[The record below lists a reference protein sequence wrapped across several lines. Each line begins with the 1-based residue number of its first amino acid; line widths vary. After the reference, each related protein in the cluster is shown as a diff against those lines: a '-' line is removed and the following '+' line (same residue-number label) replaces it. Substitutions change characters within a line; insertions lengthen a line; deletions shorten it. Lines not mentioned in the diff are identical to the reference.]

1 MKRRLLIAVVAPAAL
16 LVSGLFIFRLRFLAD
31 LPRLALRD
39 GGEVRVLQVSYTPG
53 PSDSIDHNL
62 DAPRLRW
69 RIYRHLPSSLRE
81 SMEAPTR
88 GIGYQSSDHPALSVW
103 WAHFDPVTRKP
114 MLGEAGDVLM
124 TVDSGQ
130 RTNLGWPDPAD
141 DYRQI
146 FISNPP
152 TDSKRL
158 TFEFPVWGEWVRFS
172 IDNPAYRR

>member
-1 MKRRLLIAVVAPAAL
+1 
-16 LVSGLFIFRLRFLAD
+16 
-31 LPRLALRD
+31 
-39 GGEVRVLQVSYTPG
+39 
-53 PSDSIDHNL
+53 
-62 DAPRLRW
+62 
-69 RIYRHLPSSLRE
+69 
-81 SMEAPTR
+81 MEAPAR
-88 GIGYQSSDHPALSVW
+88 GIGYQSSDRPALSVW
-103 WAHFDPVTRKP
+103 WAHFDSVTHKP

-124 TVDSGQ
+124 TVDSNE

-158 TFEFPVWGEWVRFS
+158 TFEFPVWGEQVRFS

>member
-1 MKRRLLIAVVAPAAL
+1 MKRKLLIAVTASAAL
-16 LVSGLFIFRLRFLAD
+16 VFAALVVLQARFRAD
-31 LPRLALRD
+31 LPRVALRD

-53 PSDSIDHNL
+53 PSDDVDHNL
-62 DAPRLRW
+62 EAPRLRW
-69 RIYRHLPSSLRE
+69 RIYRHLPLSLRE
-81 SMEAPTR
+81 RMEAPSR
-88 GIGYQSSDHPALSVW
+88 GIGYLSSDRPILSVW
-103 WAHFDPVTRKP
+103 WAHFDSVTRKP

-124 TVDSGQ
+124 TVDSGE

-146 FISNPP
+146 FVSDPP
-152 TDSKRL
+152 TNSKRL